1 MRVVGSAA
9 GIDIHAPDDAY
20 FSYFNSPYIGHDI
33 GSAIDIYPHHQEWG
47 GLVETPVS
55 GKIVRIKKM
64 RMGQP
69 KQFPSHEYDY
79 GIGILPE
86 ESEIDIVRIMHC
98 EPTVTEG
105 ETVNLGD
112 HIGKAI
118 RSRYFNYWTGP
129 HYHVEIQPLK
139 SFQRS
144 SKSYPLELSYHF
156 ESKKPAGSHEN
167 IEFIVESVTDDHIT
181 GFAEDI
187 GYATMGGLVGFP
199 VANKNEVVGILDGG
213 VSHYKIGGV
222 MGTSELEQGTCVNM
236 LNTPIGTV
244 RDAKAGV
251 SVFRRGPSITSF
263 LDNTLLRGLSCF
275 IYTKH
280 YVKKNVPQLILI
292 PKTYG
297 QFKMLFTEG
306 DLCEL
311 RIESSNNTVKED
323 RVK

>member
-9 GIDIHAPDDAY
+9 GINVHAPDDAY
-20 FSYFNSPYIGHDI
+20 FSYFNSPYIGHDN
-33 GSAIDIYPHHQEWG
+33 GSAIDIYPYHQEWEG
-47 GLVETPVS
+47 AVESPVS
-55 GKIVRIKKM
+55 GKVVKIKKM
-64 RMGQP
+64 KMGQP
-69 KQFPSHEYDY
+69 KQFPTNEYDY

-86 ESEIDIVRIMHC
+86 ESESDIVRIIHC

-118 RSRYFNYWTGP
+118 RSRYYWTGP
-129 HYHVEIQPLK
+129 HYHVEVQPLD
-139 SFQRS
+139 SFQRA
-144 SKSYPLELSYHF
+144 SKSYPLELNYHF
-156 ESKKPAGSHEN
+156 ETKRPTGSHDD
-167 IEFIVESVTDDHIT
+167 IEFLVESVTEDHIT
-181 GFAEDI
+181 GFAEDL
-187 GYATMGGLVGFP
+187 GYATMGKLAGLS
-199 VANKNEVVGILDGG
+199 VANDESEVVGILDGG
-213 VSHYKIGGV
+213 ISHYMIGGV
-222 MGTSELEQGTCVNM
+222 IGTSDLEQGTRVSM
-236 LNTPIGTV
+236 LDSPIGTV
-244 RDAKAGV
+244 RDTKSGV

-297 QFKMLFTEG
+297 QFKMLFNEG

-323 RVK
+323 ESK